1 VTSVQRVGFATGA
14 TPTFLNVMNVPLAN
28 FKTVMARLHASTV
41 FLDLRRIKSVSL
53 NANCALPVRFQEKN
67 KLNLASH
74 ANPIKLLVIYL
85 ALLSVHDAQQD
96 RLP

>member
-1 VTSVQRVGFATGA
+1 
-14 TPTFLNVMNVPLAN
+14 VPSEDIAPPMPWTRRRASTALLV
-28 FKTVMARLHASTV
+28 KARQHRHQQDASTV